1 LPLPNDSGFFSF
13 AEIEGARLVRGPPC
27 LGIGTPKF
35 CTNEQTTPVM
45 KILVIED
52 NVELL
57 HDIQNF
63 LEREGNVCEV
73 APDYRTAYMKV
84 GIFPYDIIVVDITLP
99 DGSGLDIIREVKK
112 ENIDVG
118 IIIIS
123 AKNGL
128 DDKVHGLEIGA
139 DDYLTKPFYLPELNA
154 RINALYRRKVYHGSN
169 EIIFNEIKIE
179 PEKHEVYVK
188 GHPLSLTKKEFDI
201 LHFFVAN
208 KNRLLTKE
216 AIAEHLWGD
225 HIEMADSFN
234 FIYTHLA
241 NLRKKIG
248 ERGGHDYIK
257 SIYRVGY
264 KFTDM
269 E

>member
-1 LPLPNDSGFFSF
+1 
-13 AEIEGARLVRGPPC
+13 
-27 LGIGTPKF
+27 
-35 CTNEQTTPVM
+35 M

-57 HDIQNF
+57 NDIKNF
-63 LEREGNVCEV
+63 LEEQGNICEI
-73 APDYRTAYMKV
+73 ALDYKSAYMKAV
-84 GIFPYDIIVVDITLP
+84 IFPYDILVVDITLP
-99 DGSGLDIIREVKK
+99 DGSGLDIIKEVKK

-123 AKNGL
+123 AKNAVG
-128 DDKVHGLEIGA
+128 DKVNGLEIGA
-139 DDYLTKPFYLPELNA
+139 DDYLTKPFYLAELNA
-154 RINALYRRKVYHGSN
+154 RIKALYRRKTYKGGN
-169 EIIFNEIKIE
+169 EIVFNEIKIR
-179 PEKHEVYVK
+179 PDTYEVFVNDC
-188 GHPLSLTKKEFDI
+188 LMNLTKKEFDI
-201 LHFFVAN
+201 IHFFVAN

-241 NLRKKIG
+241 NLRKKITKS
-248 ERGGHDYIK
+248 GGSDYIK
-257 SIYRVGY
+257 SIYSVGY
-264 KFTDM
+264 KFS

>member
-1 LPLPNDSGFFSF
+1 
-13 AEIEGARLVRGPPC
+13 
-27 LGIGTPKF
+27 
-35 CTNEQTTPVM
+35 M
-45 KILVIED
+45 KILIIED

-57 HDIQNF
+57 HDIKDF
-63 LEREGNVCEV
+63 LSREGNVCEI
-73 APDYRTAYMKV
+73 ASDYKTAYMKV
-84 GIFPYDIIVVDITLP
+84 GIFPYDILVVDITLP
-99 DGSGLDIIREVKK
+99 DGNGLDIIREVKK

-123 AKNGL
+123 AKNALG
-128 DDKVHGLEIGA
+128 DKVFGLEIGA

-154 RINALYRRKVYHGSN
+154 RVNALYRRKVYQGSR
-169 EIIFNEIKIE
+169 EIVFNEIKIR
-179 PEKHEVYVK
+179 PENHEVFINNQPVV
-188 GHPLSLTKKEFDI
+188 LTKKEFDI
-201 LHFFVAN
+201 MHFFVAN

-225 HIEMADSFN
+225 HMEMADSFK

-241 NLRKKIG
+241 NLRKKIA
-248 ERGGHDYIK
+248 ELGGKDYIK

-264 KFTDM
+264 KFTDQ

>member
-1 LPLPNDSGFFSF
+1 
-13 AEIEGARLVRGPPC
+13 
-27 LGIGTPKF
+27 
-35 CTNEQTTPVM
+35 M

-57 HDIQNF
+57 HDIKDF
-63 LEREGNVCEV
+63 LEREGNVCEI
-73 APDYRTAYMKV
+73 AQNYETAYMKV
-84 GIFPYDIIVVDITLP
+84 GIFPYDILVVDITLP
-99 DGSGLDIIREVKK
+99 DGNGLDIIKETKK
-112 ENIDVG
+112 ENLDVG

-123 AKNGL
+123 AKNALEDKIKGL
-128 DDKVHGLEIGA
+128 DIGA
-139 DDYLTKPFYLPELNA
+139 DDYLTKPFYLSELNA
-154 RINALYRRKVYHGSN
+154 RINALYRRKVYKGSK
-169 EIIFNEIKIE
+169 EIIFNEIKIK
-179 PEKHEVYVK
+179 PERHEVFVNDT
-188 GHPLSLTKKEFDI
+188 PLSLTKKEFDI

-225 HIEMADSFN
+225 HIEMADSFK

-241 NLRKKIG
+241 NLRKKIAKL
-248 ERGGHDYIK
+248 GGKDYIK

-264 KFTDM
+264 KFTDR

>member
-1 LPLPNDSGFFSF
+1 
-13 AEIEGARLVRGPPC
+13 
-27 LGIGTPKF
+27 
-35 CTNEQTTPVM
+35 M

-57 HDIQNF
+57 HDIRDF
-63 LEREGNVCEV
+63 LEQEGNICEI
-73 APDYRTAYMKV
+73 APDYKSAYMKV
-84 GIFPYDIIVVDITLP
+84 GIFPYDILIVDITLP
-99 DGSGLDIIREVKK
+99 DGNGLDIIREVKK
-112 ENIDVG
+112 ENIDAG

-123 AKNGL
+123 AKNAV
-128 DDKVHGLEIGA
+128 DDKVHGLELGA
-139 DDYLTKPFYLPELNA
+139 DDYLTKPFYLSELNA
-154 RINALYRRKVYHGSN
+154 RIKALYRRKVYKGSK
-169 EIIFNEIKIE
+169 EIVFNEIKIK
-179 PEKHEVYVK
+179 PEKHEVYVNDQ
-188 GHPLSLTKKEFDI
+188 LLTLTKKEFDI

-225 HIEMADSFN
+225 HIEMADSFK

-241 NLRKKIG
+241 NLRKKIAELDG
-248 ERGGHDYIK
+248 KDYIK

-264 KFTDM
+264 KFTDL

>member
-1 LPLPNDSGFFSF
+1 
-13 AEIEGARLVRGPPC
+13 
-27 LGIGTPKF
+27 
-35 CTNEQTTPVM
+35 M

-57 HDIQNF
+57 YDIKDF
-63 LEREGNVCEV
+63 LEREGNICEI
-73 APDYRTAYMKV
+73 AQDYKTAYMKV
-84 GIFPYDIIVVDITLP
+84 GIFPYDILVVDITLP
-99 DGSGLDIIREVKK
+99 DGNGLDIIKETKK

-118 IIIIS
+118 IIIVS
-123 AKNGL
+123 AKNAL
-128 DDKVHGLEIGA
+128 EDKIKGLEIGA

-154 RINALYRRKVYHGSN
+154 RINALYRRKVYNGSK
-169 EIIFNEIKIE
+169 EIIFNEIKIK
-179 PEKHEVYVK
+179 PERHEVFVNDR
-188 GHPLSLTKKEFDI
+188 PLSLTKKEFDI

-225 HIEMADSFN
+225 HIEMADSFK

-241 NLRKKIG
+241 NLRKKIAAL
-248 ERGGHDYIK
+248 GGKDYIK

-264 KFTDM
+264 KFTDR

>member
-1 LPLPNDSGFFSF
+1 
-13 AEIEGARLVRGPPC
+13 
-27 LGIGTPKF
+27 
-35 CTNEQTTPVM
+35 M

-57 HDIQNF
+57 QDIKNF
-63 LEREGNVCEV
+63 LEREGDVCEI
-73 APDYRTAYMKV
+73 APDYKTAYMKV
-84 GIFPYDIIVVDITLP
+84 GIFPYDILVVDITLP
-99 DGSGLDIIREVKK
+99 DGNGLDIIKETKK

-123 AKNGL
+123 AKNALG
-128 DDKVHGLEIGA
+128 DKVYGLEIGA

-154 RINALYRRKVYHGSN
+154 RINALYRRKVYKGSK
-169 EIIFNEIKIE
+169 EIVFNEIRIK
-179 PEKHEVYVK
+179 PEKHEVFVN
-188 GHPLSLTKKEFDI
+188 GRPMTLTKKEFDI
-201 LHFFVAN
+201 IHFFVAN

-225 HIEMADSFN
+225 YIEMADSFK

-241 NLRKKIG
+241 NLRKKIA
-248 ERGGHDYIK
+248 ELGGKDYIK

-264 KFTDM
+264 KFTDW

>member
-1 LPLPNDSGFFSF
+1 
-13 AEIEGARLVRGPPC
+13 
-27 LGIGTPKF
+27 
-35 CTNEQTTPVM
+35 M

-57 HDIQNF
+57 QDIKNF
-63 LEREGNVCEV
+63 LEREGNVCEI
-73 APDYRTAYMKV
+73 APDYKTAYMKV
-84 GIFPYDIIVVDITLP
+84 GIFPYDILVVDITLP
-99 DGSGLDIIREVKK
+99 DGNGLDIIKETKK

-123 AKNGL
+123 AKNALG
-128 DDKVHGLEIGA
+128 DKVYGLEIGA

-154 RINALYRRKVYHGSN
+154 RINALYRRKVYKGSK
-169 EIIFNEIKIE
+169 EIVFNEIRIK
-179 PEKHEVYVK
+179 PEKHEVFVN
-188 GHPLSLTKKEFDI
+188 GRPMTLTKKEFDI
-201 LHFFVAN
+201 IHFFVAN

-225 HIEMADSFN
+225 YIEMADSFK

-241 NLRKKIG
+241 NLRKKIA
-248 ERGGHDYIK
+248 ELGGKDYIK

-264 KFTDM
+264 QFTDW

>member
-1 LPLPNDSGFFSF
+1 
-13 AEIEGARLVRGPPC
+13 
-27 LGIGTPKF
+27 
-35 CTNEQTTPVM
+35 M

-57 HDIQNF
+57 KDIKNF
-63 LEREGNVCEV
+63 LEEQGNVCEI
-73 APDYRTAYMKV
+73 AADYKSAYMKAV
-84 GIFPYDIIVVDITLP
+84 IFPYDILVVDITLP
-99 DGSGLDIIREVKK
+99 DGTGLDIIKEVKK

-123 AKNGL
+123 AKNAVG
-128 DDKVHGLEIGA
+128 DKVNGLEIGA
-139 DDYLTKPFYLPELNA
+139 DDYLTKPFYLTELNA
-154 RINALYRRKVYHGSN
+154 RIKALYRRKNYKGSN
-169 EIIFNEIKIE
+169 EIVFNEIKIK
-179 PEKHEVYVK
+179 PDNHEVFVNES
-188 GHPLSLTKKEFDI
+188 LMTLTKKEFDI
-201 LHFFVAN
+201 IHFFVAN

-241 NLRKKIG
+241 NLRKKITKF
-248 ERGGHDYIK
+248 GGNDYIQT
-257 SIYRVGY
+257 IYSVGY
-264 KFTDM
+264 KFS